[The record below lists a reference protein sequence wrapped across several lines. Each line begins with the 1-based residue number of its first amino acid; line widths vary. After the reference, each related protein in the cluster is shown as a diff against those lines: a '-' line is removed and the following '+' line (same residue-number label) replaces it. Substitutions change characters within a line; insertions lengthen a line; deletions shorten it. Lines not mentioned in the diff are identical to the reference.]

1 MVARGD
7 LGVELAVEKVP
18 PIQKHIIAQANSS
31 GVPVITATQMLES
44 MVASPRP
51 TRAEASDVANAI
63 FDGTDAV
70 MLSQETA
77 IGQYPVE
84 AVATMTR
91 IAREA
96 EATPYL
102 SAPPP
107 PAVGKL
113 DVPATVCRA
122 AVQVAT
128 DLGARAIVAF
138 TESGATARYV
148 SRFRPRTRI
157 IGLTTSETAR
167 RRMALFWG
175 VETAAP
181 LPVGTQVR
189 GMIDA
194 ADERIVQEGLLDSG
208 DLIVV
213 VAGSPGGRGGT
224 NRVLV
229 HRVGQP
235 DLAARG

>member
-1 MVARGD
+1 
-7 LGVELAVEKVP
+7 
-18 PIQKHIIAQANSS
+18 
-31 GVPVITATQMLES
+31 
-44 MVASPRP
+44 
-51 TRAEASDVANAI
+51 I

-70 MLSQETA
+70 MLAQETA

-84 AVATMTR
+84 SVATMCR

-107 PAVGKL
+107 PAGGEL

-122 AVQVAT
+122 AVQVAA
-128 DLGARAIVAF
+128 DLGASAIVAF

-148 SRFRPRTRI
+148 SRFRPRTAI
-157 IGLTTSETAR
+157 IGLTTSEAAR

-175 VETAAP
+175 VETASP
-181 LPVGTQVR
+181 LGVGTQVR

-194 ADERIVQEGLLDSG
+194 ADERIVQEGLAEPG
-208 DLIVV
+208 ELIVV

-235 DLAARG
+235 DLAAREA

>member
-1 MVARGD
+1 
-7 LGVELAVEKVP
+7 
-18 PIQKHIIAQANSS
+18 
-31 GVPVITATQMLES
+31 
-44 MVASPRP
+44 VASPRP

-84 AVATMTR
+84 SVATMAR

-96 EATPYL
+96 EGTPYL

-107 PAVGKL
+107 PAVGGL

-122 AVQVAT
+122 AVQVAA
-128 DLGARAIVAF
+128 DLGAAAIVAF

-148 SRFRPRTRI
+148 SRFRPRTPI
-157 IGLTTSETAR
+157 IGLTTSELAR

-175 VETAAP
+175 VETASP
-181 LPVGTQVR
+181 LGVGTQVR

-194 ADERIVQEGLLDSG
+194 ADERIVKEGLLAPG

-229 HRVGQP
+229 HRVGQA
-235 DLAARG
+235 DLAAREA

>member
-1 MVARGD
+1 
-7 LGVELAVEKVP
+7 
-18 PIQKHIIAQANSS
+18 
-31 GVPVITATQMLES
+31 
-44 MVASPRP
+44 
-51 TRAEASDVANAI
+51 VANAI

-84 AVATMTR
+84 AVATMAR

-102 SAPPP
+102 AAPPSP
-107 PAVGKL
+107 EVGAL

-122 AVQVAT
+122 AVQMAT

-138 TESGATARYV
+138 TESGASARYV
-148 SRFRPRTRI
+148 SRFRPRTPI
-157 IGLTTSETAR
+157 IGLTTSDAAR
-167 RRMALFWG
+167 RRMALYWG
-175 VETAAP
+175 VETASP
-181 LPVGTQVR
+181 LGKGTQVR
-189 GMIDA
+189 GMIDD
-194 ADERIVQEGLLDSG
+194 ADARIVEEGLLTPG
-208 DLIVV
+208 DLVVV

-229 HRVGQP
+229 HRVGER
-235 DLAARG
+235 DLAAREA

>member
-1 MVARGD
+1 
-7 LGVELAVEKVP
+7 
-18 PIQKHIIAQANSS
+18 
-31 GVPVITATQMLES
+31 
-44 MVASPRP
+44 
-51 TRAEASDVANAI
+51 VANAI

-96 EATPYL
+96 ESTPYL

-122 AVQVAT
+122 AVQVAA

-148 SRFRPRTRI
+148 SRFRPRTPI

-189 GMIDA
+189 GMIDE
-194 ADERIVQEGLLDSG
+194 ADHRIVEEGLLDPG

>member
-1 MVARGD
+1 
-7 LGVELAVEKVP
+7 
-18 PIQKHIIAQANSS
+18 
-31 GVPVITATQMLES
+31 
-44 MVASPRP
+44 
-51 TRAEASDVANAI
+51 
-63 FDGTDAV
+63 
-70 MLSQETA
+70 
-77 IGQYPVE
+77 
-84 AVATMTR
+84 
-91 IAREA
+91 
-96 EATPYL
+96 
-102 SAPPP
+102 
-107 PAVGKL
+107 
-113 DVPATVCRA
+113 VPATVCRA

-138 TESGATARYV
+138 TDSGATARYV
-148 SRFRPRTRI
+148 SRFRPRTPI

-189 GMIDA
+189 GMIDE
-194 ADERIVQEGLLDSG
+194 ADQRIVEEGLLEEG